1 MSGQCCGGCGA
12 GAELICLP
20 ETTLQI
26 AAPDPFPAPA
36 PFFLTT
42 DLKKLYKK
50 IKKSV
55 A

>member
-36 PFFLTT
+36 PFFLSRLEETV
-42 DLKKLYKK
+42 LKK
-50 IKKSV
+50 S
-55 A
+55 